1 VVLEVGSVVLFW
13 VLVVVVVV
21 VVAVVAVAEVAAAAT
36 RSQEGHMVRVVAGSC
51 M

>member
-1 VVLEVGSVVLFW
+1 MVLEVGSVVLFW
-13 VLVVVVVV
+13 VLVVAAV

>member
-1 VVLEVGSVVLFW
+1 MVVEGS
-13 VLVVVVVV
+13 
-21 VVAVVAVAEVAAAAT
+21 VAVVAVDAAAEGAVEVAAT